1 MGWAPQSSPGLY
13 HCTPGSPHHLPSTPD
28 AWESS
33 RCPTPTFRL
42 VNASPRTGKKQ
53 MSSLSSMNPA
63 SRMALGPHG
72 DLIPRMLPHGARI
85 SIKLDFQASP
95 PRNLGSQTISS
106 VSGAQRKGNPKG
118 LLSLPVTIPSMKG
131 FECTGQNTGI
141 KIGEFLIQLL
151 WKAGSGQSPSEKM
164 EASNSWVCVFTE
176 SRTH

>member
-72 DLIPRMLPHGARI
+72 DLIPRMLPHGAQI

-141 KIGEFLIQLL
+141 KIGGFLIQLL